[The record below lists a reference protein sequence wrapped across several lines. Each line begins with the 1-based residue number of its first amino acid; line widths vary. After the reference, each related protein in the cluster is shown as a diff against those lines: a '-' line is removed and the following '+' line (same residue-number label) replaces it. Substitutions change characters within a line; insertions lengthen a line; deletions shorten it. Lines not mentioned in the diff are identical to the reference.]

1 MLVLLLLLGARAE
14 AAAVVAVAAP
24 VAEPWFQLVAG
35 GRGRGRDGEREGV
48 WARLPR
54 FGGRLGL
61 VFS

>member
-1 MLVLLLLLGARAE
+1 MLLLLLLLLGARAE
-14 AAAVVAVAAP
+14 AAAVVAVP
-24 VAEPWFQLVAG
+24 VAEPWFQLVPG
-35 GRGRGRDGEREGV
+35 GRGRGREGEREGV